1 MDAPPDPDCCCCCYW
16 AYTDVVIAHPVINV
30 IEWMDGW
37 PFPDMICAL
46 LSFLLV
52 SVYLL
57 VLLTDG
63 IYKNFVLS

>member
-37 PFPDMICAL
+37 MVF
-46 LSFLLV
+46 S
-52 SVYLL
+52 
-57 VLLTDG
+57 
-63 IYKNFVLS
+63 